1 MDRGAWLA
9 TVYKVAKS
17 QTRLSA
23 CAHAHIDTLLVKIGV
38 VSYLELLWVKDGE
51 GNGTPLQYSCL
62 ENPMDGGAC

>member
-38 VSYLELLWVKDGE
+38 VSYLADMTEATEHKCTATLK
-51 GNGTPLQYSCL
+51 
-62 ENPMDGGAC
+62 